1 MAMLR
6 VFEENGGKVTA
17 DHIRI
22 SRSKTDRIKDH
33 NALKNGF
40 ATYNKY
46 AEEQIKTTFGGQHDW
61 SIFEKEIASSGV
73 FSGKVTGTSVI
84 LKAYSHI
91 STLKIS

>member
-1 MAMLR
+1 M
-6 VFEENGGKVTA
+6 TA